1 MERISIGKAGPANYG
16 EVKRVDKL
24 KSRKFWMAVVTAAV
38 ILINEGFEMDLP
50 AEAIYSVAGIVITY
64 ILGQSAVDTKK

>member
-1 MERISIGKAGPANYG
+1 
-16 EVKRVDKL
+16 
-24 KSRKFWMAVVTAAV
+24 
-38 ILINEGFEMDLP
+38 MDLP